1 MERITH
7 REMRNRSGEILRRVA
22 GGESIEI
29 TNSGRVAAVI
39 VPATPSALDDLIERG
54 EVRPA
59 QGDLKEL
66 LAIKRERASRPSSE
80 ILADV
85 RGRW

>member
-1 MERITH
+1 MERVTH

-22 GGESIEI
+22 GGESIEV
-29 TNSGRVAAVI
+29 TNSGRVAAMI
-39 VPATPSALDDLIERG
+39 VPPSTSSLDDLIERG

-59 QGDLKEL
+59 REGLKGL
-66 LAIKRERASRPSSE
+66 LAIKRKRPSRPSSE